1 MAGHDGGAGAASET
15 VTTHTA
21 ARPLRAIVLVTGAVF
36 LFACMDAT
44 TKYLVAEYPAPIV
57 IAVRYIVHCLL
68 MVVLLAPTM
77 GRQLVQ
83 TRRTGL
89 VLVRAACLAATSL
102 AMALALIRLPV
113 AEATAIVFLSPLIVA
128 VVGGLVLR
136 ERIGWVGSLAA
147 VAGFV
152 GVLLIVRPGG
162 GLDPVGVALA
172 LTGAVLIAMY
182 QLLSRVLAA
191 TESTMALLFY
201 GALFGSILYGVS
213 APWFLDGQVPSLL
226 QVGLFL
232 SMGVTGGLGHFLFTA
247 AHRHAPATTL
257 APVMYVQLLW
267 ASLLGWLVFN
277 DVSDSLSI
285 LGMVVVALS
294 GVAVVLKSR
303 WTRRTVVAAAPE

>member
-1 MAGHDGGAGAASET
+1 MA
-15 VTTHTA
+15 VTKAVNQHAT

-68 MVVLLAPTM
+68 MLVLLAPTM
-77 GRQLVQ
+77 GLQLVQ

-89 VLVRAACLAATSL
+89 VMVRSVCLAATSL
-102 AMALALIRLPV
+102 VMALALFRLPV
-113 AEATAIVFLSPLIVA
+113 AEATAIVFLSPLLVA
-128 VVGGLVLR
+128 VVGGVVLR

-147 VAGFV
+147 IAGFI

-162 GLDPVGVALA
+162 GLDPIGVALA
-172 LTGAVLIAMY
+172 LAGAVLIAIY
-182 QLLSRVLAA
+182 QLLSRVLAT
-191 TESTMALLFY
+191 TESTMALLFFA
-201 GALFGSILYGVS
+201 ALFGSIVYGLLV
-213 APWFLDGQVPSLL
+213 PWFWGGPAPSLL

-247 AHRHAPATTL
+247 AHRHAAATTL

-277 DVSDSLSI
+277 DVSDGLSI
-285 LGMVVVALS
+285 LGMGVVALS
-294 GVAVVLKSR
+294 GVAVVLKSQ
-303 WTRRTVVAAAPE
+303 WTRRAVVAAAPE